1 MNQTNTFFRCKI
13 VALVNTGLSSEGT
26 TVGES
31 FWDQKVHTLFKKE
44 QEGTM
49 VATGAELVRKKRGGL
64 GP

>member
-1 MNQTNTFFRCKI
+1 
-13 VALVNTGLSSEGT
+13 
-26 TVGES
+26 
-31 FWDQKVHTLFKKE
+31 VHTLFKKE